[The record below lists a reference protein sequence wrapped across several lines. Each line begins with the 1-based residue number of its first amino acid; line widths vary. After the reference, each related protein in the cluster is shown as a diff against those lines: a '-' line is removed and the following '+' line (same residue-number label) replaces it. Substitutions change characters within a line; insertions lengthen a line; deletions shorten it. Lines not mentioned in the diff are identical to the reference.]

1 MNRLQQCCKLLWTLG
16 NSNKSNRQ
24 WPDEWGWYN
33 GNATFLYVCITNLF
47 EWLHFA
53 LKSLILNASSS
64 SSSSERIFTFEN
76 GQLSMW
82 FVALEKKL
90 ERVEINHL
98 VKGAIGLFCSF
109 CRPFFP
115 SNIFSP
121 HYCSQIFHDVIES
134 DQNDH
139 IILLYDVRWYKVLLQ
154 SAKSKI
160 SINWNVYDR

>member
-1 MNRLQQCCKLLWTLG
+1 MNRLQQCSKLLWTLG

-64 SSSSERIFTFEN
+64 STSSERIFTFEN

-121 HYCSQIFHDVIES
+121 T
-134 DQNDH
+134 
-139 IILLYDVRWYKVLLQ
+139 LLFSNLSWCDWIWPKRSYNSTLWCKM
-154 SAKSKI
+154 I
-160 SINWNVYDR
+160 